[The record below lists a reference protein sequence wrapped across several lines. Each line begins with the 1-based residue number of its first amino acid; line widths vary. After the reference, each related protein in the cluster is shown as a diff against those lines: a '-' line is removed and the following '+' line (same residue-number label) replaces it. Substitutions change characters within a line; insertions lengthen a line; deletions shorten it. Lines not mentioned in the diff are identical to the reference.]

1 MREKNQFNFIHFSL
15 FEYLLFLKVINPY
28 FYLILYKL
36 NEQGEINIKF

>member
-1 MREKNQFNFIHFSL
+1 MREKNQFNFINFSL